1 MDADCAP
8 FLFLSH
14 YEFTFMKEI
23 LQNNPY
29 KARKFNFSC

>member
-14 YEFTFMKEI
+14 YHYEFTFMKEI
-23 LQNNPY
+23 L
-29 KARKFNFSC
+29 